1 MQQQETVNLEETI
14 IITKKPLKE
23 TQQEAQVT
31 PKMTAKDTKQLS
43 SSYDITPRGSD
54 KVNGFFIQQSLI
66 LLAEQVDSRKLQHR
80 RPVER

>member
-1 MQQQETVNLEETI
+1 MQQHETVNLEETV

-31 PKMTAKDTKQLS
+31 PKMTAKDIKQLS

-54 KVNGFFIQQSLI
+54 KVRVFLFNNH
-66 LLAEQVDSRKLQHR
+66 LLF
-80 RPVER
+80 